1 MSNRVQVSLTIADG
15 ADLQQVADALRKQ
28 GLTIG
33 EVMEGLGVITGEAD
47 ETSLDKLRATQ
58 HVEAV
63 EQSRRIKL
71 PPKDSPVQ

>member
-28 GLTIG
+28 GLAVG
-33 EVMEGLGVITGEAD
+33 EVMEGLGIIQGEAD
-47 ETSLDKLRATQ
+47 ETILDKLRTTQ